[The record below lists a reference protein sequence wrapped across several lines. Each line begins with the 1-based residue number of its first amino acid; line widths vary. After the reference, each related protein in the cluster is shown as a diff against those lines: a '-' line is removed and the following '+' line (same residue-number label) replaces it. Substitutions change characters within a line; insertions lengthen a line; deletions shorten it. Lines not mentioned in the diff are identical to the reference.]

1 MTKPKAGRPAK
12 WSGPTTAIRVP
23 EHLAQHL
30 LTIARQLDTPQAA
43 EPSTTP
49 EGLPICKPKAD
60 AETIA
65 QGLAE
70 GWISHKLPD
79 DYPLQ
84 MLTSEGKGG
93 TYRLFLEPPRELPPQ
108 MEAAIEEYCDQVF
121 EGLTETER
129 VFLLGRLVEELGE
142 PVPA

>member
-70 GWISHKLPD
+70 GWIVPTAAPVPPYMVTSTSAKGTFRYIVDPPPD
-79 DYPLQ
+79 IPAEVWAKAD
-84 MLTSEGKGG
+84 
-93 TYRLFLEPPRELPPQ
+93 RLLDEVCGEMSQKEHWL
-108 MEAAIEEYCDQVF
+108 
-121 EGLTETER
+121 
-129 VFLLGRLVEELGE
+129 LLGRLVEEWGQK
-142 PVPA
+142 VPE